1 MTVGDP
7 SRLFILCSPILSL
20 MCDVHLSPVR
30 SVRFDMIVC
39 YRIIGH
45 IIYLRIFILLRLL
58 FDVMLSCSLESVYKS
73 KAKGKVSD
81 FRKGF
86 N

>member
-1 MTVGDP
+1 VMFT
-7 SRLFILCSPILSL
+7 I
-20 MCDVHLSPVR
+20 HLSPVR
-30 SVRFDMIVC
+30 SVRCDMIVY

-45 IIYLRIFILLRLL
+45 VIYVHIFILLRLL

-81 FRKGF
+81 FGKGF